1 MDLNVFAVLFMG
13 GYVVAVV
20 AAGLVLALRPGG
32 GSVRLSTATR
42 PATSDGP
49 RDEIVLG
56 TEAEALGVPR
66 GAVEA
71 VHVRPDNLQIVA
83 LALASGNGLLDSI
96 TIPASALVSADGHT
110 VHLAERWDD
119 SQDRLSETNIRLRR
133 GMPVRSIDRRRRGR
147 LHAVCLDRGSLAV
160 TALATAARGAK
171 VSRLIPI
178 ERVREVGG
186 GGIITDVTA
195 GEWASLPVF
204 RTDRDLEEAVMDQLA
219 ADPALAPFRRSL
231 TVDVHDQVVY
241 LRGHVVDRDQAYSA
255 AALARSTPGALRVVQ
270 GIVNDADLV
279 EAVQRALSADPGTSS
294 ARVQV
299 RSRLGQVQI
308 TGEADPATARNLQ
321 AVARRVPGVEAV
333 YNYAAPEPAS
343 A

>member
-20 AAGLVLALRPGG
+20 SAGLVLALRPGG

-66 GAVEA
+66 GRVEA
-71 VHVRPDNLQIVA
+71 VRVRPDSLEIVA
-83 LALASGNGLLDSI
+83 LALASGNGLLDSV

-119 SQDRLSETNIRLRR
+119 PQDRPAETTITLRR
-133 GMPVRSIDRRRRGR
+133 GMAVRSIDRRRRGR
-147 LHAVCLDRGSLAV
+147 LHAICLDGGSLAV
-160 TALATAARGAK
+160 TALATAARGSQAA
-171 VSRLIPI
+171 RLIPI
-178 ERVREVGG
+178 ERVREVGAP
-186 GGIITDVTA
+186 GIITDVTA
-195 GEWASLPVF
+195 GEWTSLPVF
-204 RTDRDLEEAVMDQLA
+204 RTDRDLEQAVLEQLA
-219 ADPALAPFRRSL
+219 NEPALAPFRRSL
-231 TVDVHDQVVY
+231 SVDVRDQAVY
-241 LRGHVVDRDQAYSA
+241 LRGHVADREQAYSA

-279 EAVQRALSADPGTSS
+279 EAVRGALAADPGTS
-294 ARVQV
+294 AAQVQI

-308 TGEADPATARNLQ
+308 TGEADPATARRLE

-333 YNYAAPEPAS
+333 YNYASPERAS